1 MSYRKGIQY
10 NGKVQISTIKQDQ
23 GVLKQNRKADQG
35 QEIESNYADC
45 KVFIL
50 GMVEPKAV
58 SLQLRAKLDIV
69 HYISLIKMEKK
80 FMLGTRQEK
89 SFFNY
94 FILQENIHTL
104 FY

>member
-1 MSYRKGIQY
+1 
-10 NGKVQISTIKQDQ
+10 
-23 GVLKQNRKADQG
+23 
-35 QEIESNYADC
+35 
-45 KVFIL
+45 
-50 GMVEPKAV
+50 MVEPKAV